1 MAHFQIFVP
10 IKVRF
15 FKLPPNSND
24 INGYLLIVRY
34 YPSRTK
40 WNPFIVIEN
49 EQKDF
54 YYQIYKAAKFTTDEL
69 REYKVC
75 ENTTEAELEKLSDL
89 LFDLGLLAQKIMI
102 ENND

>member
-1 MAHFQIFVP
+1 MQ
-10 IKVRF
+10 
-15 FKLPPNSND
+15 
-24 INGYLLIVRY
+24 
-34 YPSRTK
+34 
-40 WNPFIVIEN
+40 EN

-75 ENTTEAELEKLSDL
+75 KNNTEEELEKLSDL